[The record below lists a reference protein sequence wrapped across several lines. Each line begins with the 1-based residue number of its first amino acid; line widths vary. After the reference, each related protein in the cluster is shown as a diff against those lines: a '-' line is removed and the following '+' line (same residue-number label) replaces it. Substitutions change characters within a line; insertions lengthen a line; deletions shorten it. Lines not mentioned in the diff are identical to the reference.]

1 MDRLVSVDLKELE
14 IEYRP
19 SRRCRSSTFI
29 ITNLMHTMSVAIHL
43 TTTPPSHLFSIL
55 PSNSHLSL
63 SILPPLSSASFSLS
77 LSPSSSSSSPPPISA
92 SLLVRS
98 ALLPTGT
105 ASSAALLRLFSL
117 PGPHLFRDASL
128 PIYLTG
134 PHVLRSLLHSPSS
147 ETLDISSLISKA
159 ASSCSSS
166 DLSSLLLA
174 AAGSRP
180 HILSALISAGAD
192 VNFLAPDGKPPITL
206 AVLSGCPDSVSTL
219 LSAGAKPNPDLI
231 HAAAA
236 SGFAEIVTIL
246 VSAGSGRNPVDST
259 GRSPLHAAAAGGHL
273 EAARV
278 CVSVLGSDPDLADSA
293 GWTPLHCAAFAGGP
307 AELVEY
313 LIGVSVFDARRA
325 LTRFGRKTA
334 FELAVERGHEELY
347 EALRPDE
354 VGVMRGTCKGDVSE
368 LRSRGRDGVDRRD
381 QNGWTALHR
390 AAFKGRKEVVTALVE
405 MGASVDAVD
414 DGGFTPLQRAVEA
427 GHGDVAMLLV
437 RNGAARAGIKGL
449 KGMEKWRGMLL
460 MDDATCTV
468 GDGDH
473 YDDVDKK
480 KIRNSF
486 YLESQETRRGIE
498 A

>member
-43 TTTPPSHLFSIL
+43 TTTPPTSHLFSIL
-55 PSNSHLSL
+55 PSNSPLSL
-63 SILPPLSSASFSLS
+63 SILPPLSFASFSLS
-77 LSPSSSSSSPPPISA
+77 LSSSSSSPPPISA

-98 ALLPTGT
+98 TLLPTGT

-134 PHVLRSLLHSPSS
+134 PHVLHSLLHSPSS

-166 DLSSLLLA
+166 DLSSLLLLA
-174 AAGSRP
+174 AAGSRL

-192 VNFLAPDGKPPITL
+192 VNFLPSDGKPPITL

-236 SGFAEIVTIL
+236 SGFAQIVAIL
-246 VSAGSGRNPVDST
+246 ASTRSDGNPVDST

-313 LIGVSVFDARRA
+313 LIGVSGFDARRA
-325 LTRFGRKTA
+325 LTRIGRKTA

-390 AAFKGRKEVVTALVE
+390 AAFKGRTEVVTALVE

-414 DGGFTPLQRAVEA
+414 DGGFTPLHRAVEA
-427 GHGDVAMLLV
+427 GHGDVAVWLV

-460 MDDATCTV
+460 DDATCTAGCA
-468 GDGDH
+468 GDRD
-473 YDDVDKK
+473 DDVDKK
-480 KIRNSF
+480 KIGNSF
-486 YLESQETRRGIE
+486 YLENHQTRRGIE

>member
-14 IEYRP
+14 MEYRP
-19 SRRCRSSTFI
+19 SRRCRSSTFR
-29 ITNLMHTMSVAIHL
+29 ITNVMHTMSVAIHL
-43 TTTPPSHLFSIL
+43 TTTRPTLFSIL
-55 PSNSHLSL
+55 PSNSPLSL
-63 SILPPLSSASFSLS
+63 AILPPLSSASFSLS
-77 LSPSSSSSSPPPISA
+77 LSPSPSSSSFPPPPVSA

-117 PGPHLFRDASL
+117 PGPHLFRDATL
-128 PIYLTG
+128 PISLTG
-134 PHVLRSLLHSPSS
+134 SHVLHSLLLSPPS
-147 ETLDISSLISKA
+147 ETLDTSSFISKA
-159 ASSCSSS
+159 ASSCSPS
-166 DLSSLLLA
+166 DLSTLLLLA
-174 AAGSRP
+174 ATGSRP
-180 HILSALISAGAD
+180 HVLSALISAGAV
-192 VNFLAPDGKPPITL
+192 VNCLDLDGKPPITL
-206 AVLSGCPDSVSTL
+206 AVLSGCRHSVSTL

-231 HAAAA
+231 HTAAA
-236 SGFAEIVTIL
+236 SGFAEIVAIL
-246 VSAGSGRNPVDST
+246 ASAGSGGNPLDST

-293 GWTPLHCAAFAGGP
+293 GWTPLHCAASAGGP

-313 LIGVSVFDARRA
+313 LIGVSGFDARRA
-325 LTRFGRKTA
+325 LTRIGRKTA

-347 EALRPDE
+347 EVLQPDE
-354 VGVMRGTCKGDVSE
+354 VGVMRGVCKGDVSQ
-368 LRSRGRDGVDRRD
+368 LRSRGTVEVDRRD

-390 AAFKGRKEVVTALVE
+390 AAFKGRTETVTALVE

-427 GHGDVAMLLV
+427 GHGDVAVWLV

-449 KGMEKWRGMLL
+449 KGTEKWRGILL
-460 MDDATCTV
+460 DAATCTV
-468 GDGDH
+468 GGEDRD
-473 YDDVDKK
+473 DDVGKK

-486 YLESQETRRGIE
+486 YLESHQTRKR